1 MGHDLLCWNW
11 KDGNLIKAGIRKNM
25 LFGSFESS
33 MYVNEGLKRQQ
44 LSQLETMINDDS
56 LFIIIV
62 NITQASSSLSTWPP
76 PSSSSL
82 CYDERPTDEC
92 TAKLASSP
100 ECRPQPPQ
108 AHTCNITIVMF
119 NIILIFFIIIVVV
132 IITFIFIIII
142 TSNQSRPYLGAT
154 CTWVHDKNIVSHL
167 RPPSPL
173 LYQITRTRLIWDWG
187 SQQCLESIVHLLR
200 LTFSQFPGPAQLGW
214 SLFHPQF
221 PPEYSL
227 V

>member
-56 LFIIIV
+56 LFIIII

-100 ECRPQPPQ
+100 GCRPQPPQ
-108 AHTCNITIVMF
+108 AHTCNITSVMF
-119 NIILIFFIIIVVV
+119 NIILIFFLIIVVV

-142 TSNQSRPYLGAT
+142 ITSNQSRPD
-154 CTWVHDKNIVSHL
+154 H
-167 RPPSPL
+167 
-173 LYQITRTRLIWDWG
+173 QITVNLRLRFPTMFGIHCSFVKTW
-187 SQQCLESIVHLLR
+187 

-214 SLFHPQF
+214 SLFHPRF

-227 V
+227 VWF